1 MATMNSSIS
10 IGTQINNIDSIQYST
25 WVLVGWLFTSSVMGI
40 IVFTAELGLGDFEK
54 VGKLKRFSK
63 VL

>member
-1 MATMNSSIS
+1 
-10 IGTQINNIDSIQYST
+10 
-25 WVLVGWLFTSSVMGI
+25 LFTSSVMGI